1 MMRSLYS
8 GVSGLKTHQVK
19 MDVIGNNIAN
29 VNTVAYKSQSITF
42 SELMY
47 QTTQAASG
55 PNEATGT
62 AGRNAKQI
70 GLGSTSGAISTAI
83 TQQGSTQTTGNA
95 FDLRITGNAFFV
107 VSNGSGNFFTRDGSF
122 YVDAVGNLAM
132 SSTGYNVMGWLP
144 QTDPQTGQVSIVQD
158 SVKKLQILSPEN
170 MTSEPQATTKATI
183 TGILDKNDSNV
194 VGTNGKAVN
203 MSFYDNLGY
212 SYTAKYAIHGTD
224 EEGIY
229 VMELND
235 VIDSNNDSILD
246 KFDATIF
253 TGTNSSGE
261 PANAV
266 KSAQYTLADAYT
278 FDPENPTQVSYN
290 GSPYNISTALD
301 DDGNILSDDTSKT
314 TAQVYAA
321 AFGYDDPAE
330 FFNLT
335 VDLGNA
341 SSPQYETIG
350 KVLKSGGG
358 TYTYKSKDA
367 DGNALPDETRY
378 VISSASDRKVRGKV
392 LNVDGYKTAAGSAIK
407 ISYDQGT
414 GKFTGINGS
423 TATTAFNLSLKPQ
436 VETSANPFEDIE
448 IDMSASLNFN
458 NEETSTISAKSGD
471 DKGFGTGCAL
481 GKMTGVSIQNNGMI
495 YGAYDNGQTKLLGQ
509 IAVASFSNASG
520 LEKEGDNLYKA
531 TMNSGEFDGIGIDVT
546 SEGGYLSTG
555 VLEMSN
561 VDLSSEFTEMITTQR
576 GFQAN
581 SRIITVSDTLLE
593 ELVNLKR

>member
-107 VSNGSGNFFTRDGSF
+107 VSNGSGNYFTRDGSF

-212 SYTAKYAIHGTD
+212 SYTAKYSIHGTD

-229 VMELND
+229 IMELND

-246 KFDATIF
+246 KFGATIF

-266 KSAQYTLADAYT
+266 KNAQYTAADAYT
-278 FDPENPTQVSYN
+278 VSGLSVTYN
-290 GSPYNISTALD
+290 GTTQTITVD
-301 DDGNILSDDTSKT
+301 GDGNIDMSDDAKKT
-314 TAQVYAA
+314 AATTYAA

-335 VDLGNA
+335 VDLGNQTT
-341 SSPQYETIG
+341 PQYEKIG
-350 KVLKSGGG
+350 KYLGG
-358 TYTYKSKDA
+358 TYHYKNKDA
-367 DGNALPDETRY
+367 DGNIVEEDRY
-378 VISSASDRKVRGKV
+378 VLSNAGDRTKNDASSLI
-392 LNVDGYKTAAGSAIK
+392 LNVDGYRTEAGKAIK

>member
-1 MMRSLYS
+1 MMRSMYS
-8 GVSGLKTHQVK
+8 GVSGLKTHQTK

-47 QTTQAASG
+47 QTTQSASG

-62 AGRNAKQI
+62 AGKNAKQI
-70 GLGSTSGAISTAI
+70 GLGVTSGAISTAI

-95 FDLRITGNAFFV
+95 FDLKLTGNSFFV
-107 VSNGSGNFFTRDGSF
+107 VSDGTSNYFTRDGSF

-144 QTDPQTGQVSIVQD
+144 REDAQTGKISIVQD
-158 SVKKLQILSPEN
+158 TVKPLKILSDEN
-170 MTSEPQATTKATI
+170 MTSPPQATTKATI
-183 TGILDKNDSNV
+183 AGILDKNDSNV

-212 SYTAKYAIHGTD
+212 SYTAKFAIHGTD
-224 EEGIY
+224 EEGVY

-246 KFDATIF
+246 KFGATIF
-253 TGTNSSGE
+253 TGTATAGAE
-261 PANAV
+261 AEAV
-266 KSAQYTLADAYT
+266 KAGAYTVSDQYTVSGLTVTDKSTGTAYT
-278 FDPENPTQVSYN
+278 VVV
-290 GSPYNISTALD
+290 
-301 DDGNILSDDTSKT
+301 DGNGNVDDSTDANKLA
-314 TAQVYAA
+314 AQTYAA
-321 AFGYDDPAE
+321 AYGFDDYKE

-335 VDLGNA
+335 VDTGSAN
-341 SSPQYETIG
+341 
-350 KVLKSGGG
+350 GGMKKIG
-358 TYTYKSKDA
+358 TYLAAGSYNYN
-367 DGNALPDETRY
+367 DGKINETRY
-378 VISSASDRKVRGKV
+378 LFADSTGHGAAGNI
-392 LNVDGYKTAAGSAIK
+392 LTIDGYKTDAGKAIK
-407 ISYDQGT
+407 VSYDQGT
-414 GKFTGINGS
+414 GKFVGINGLS
-423 TATTAFNLSLKPQ
+423 TNTAFNLALSPLLAS
-436 VETSANPFEDIE
+436 SANPFEQVAV
-448 IDMSASLNFN
+448 DMSKSLNYN
-458 NEETSTISAKSGD
+458 NDETSTISAKSGD
-471 DKGFGTGCAL
+471 DNGYGTGCAL
-481 GKMTGVSIQNNGMI
+481 GTMTGVSIQNNGMI

-509 IAVASFSNASG
+509 ISVASFANAAG
-520 LEKEGDNLYKA
+520 LEKEGDNLYQA

-546 SEGGYLSTG
+546 SDGGYISTG

-561 VDLSSEFTEMITTQR
+561 VDLSSEFTELITTQR

>member
-107 VSNGSGNFFTRDGSF
+107 VSNGSGNYFTRDGSF

-212 SYTAKYAIHGTD
+212 SYTAKYSIHGTD

-229 VMELND
+229 IMELND

-246 KFDATIF
+246 KFGATIF

-266 KSAQYTLADAYT
+266 KNAQYTSADAYT
-278 FDPENPTQVSYN
+278 VSGTSVTYN
-290 GSPYNISTALD
+290 GNPYTVEFD
-301 DDGNILSDDTSKT
+301 GDGNVKMETDDQKT
-314 TAQVYAA
+314 AATTYAA

-335 VDLGNA
+335 VDLGNQTT
-341 SSPQYETIG
+341 PQYEKIG
-350 KVLKSGGG
+350 KYLGG
-358 TYTYKSKDA
+358 TYHYKNKDA
-367 DGNALPDETRY
+367 DGNIVEEDRY
-378 VISSASDRKVRGKV
+378 VLSNAGDRTKNDAGSLV
-392 LNVDGYKTAAGSAIK
+392 LNVDGYRTEAGKAIK

-436 VETSANPFEDIE
+436 VATSANPFEDIE

>member
-107 VSNGSGNFFTRDGSF
+107 VSNGSGNYFTRDGSF

-158 SVKKLQILSPEN
+158 SVKKLQILSAEN

-203 MSFYDNLGY
+203 MSFFDNLGY
-212 SYTAKYAIHGTD
+212 SYTAKYSIHGTD

-253 TGTNSSGE
+253 TGTDSNGAE
-261 PANAV
+261 ANAV
-266 KSAQYTLADAYT
+266 KNAQYTIADAYT
-278 FDPENPTQVSYN
+278 VSGLSVTYN
-290 GSPYNISTALD
+290 GTTQTVTID
-301 DDGNILSDDTSKT
+301 GDGNVDMSDDAKKT
-314 TAQVYAA
+314 AATTYAA

-335 VDLGNA
+335 VDLGNQ
-341 SSPQYETIG
+341 STPQYEKIG
-350 KVLKSGGG
+350 KYLG
-358 TYTYKSKDA
+358 TGSYTYNNTDA
-367 DGNALPDETRY
+367 DGNNVTETRY
-378 VISSASDRKVRGKV
+378 IMSSASDRKVAGNV
-392 LNVDGYKTAAGSAIK
+392 LNVDGYKTEAGSAIK

-436 VETSANPFEDIE
+436 VATSANPFEDIE

>member
-158 SVKKLQILSPEN
+158 SVKKLQILSAEN

-212 SYTAKYAIHGTD
+212 SYTAKYSIHGTD

-246 KFDATIF
+246 KFGATIF

-266 KSAQYTLADAYT
+266 KNAQYTSADAYT
-278 FDPENPTQVSYN
+278 VSGLSVTYN
-290 GSPYNISTALD
+290 GNPYTVEFD
-301 DDGNILSDDTSKT
+301 GDGNVKMETDGQKT
-314 TAQVYAA
+314 AATTYAA
-321 AFGYDDPAE
+321 AFGYDDPEE

-335 VDLGNA
+335 VDLGNQ
-341 SSPQYETIG
+341 STPQYEKIG
-350 KVLKSGGG
+350 KYLGG
-358 TYTYKSKDA
+358 TYHYNNKDA
-367 DGNALPDETRY
+367 DGNIVEEDRY
-378 VISSASDRKVRGKV
+378 VLSNAGDRTKNDAGSLV
-392 LNVDGYKTAAGSAIK
+392 LNVDGYRTEAGKAIK

-436 VETSANPFEDIE
+436 VATSANPFEDIE

>member
-212 SYTAKYAIHGTD
+212 SYTAKYSIHGTD

-229 VMELND
+229 IMELND

-253 TGTNSSGE
+253 TGTDSSGAE
-261 PANAV
+261 ANAV
-266 KSAQYTLADAYT
+266 KNAQYTIADGYT
-278 FDPENPTQVSYN
+278 VTGLSVSY
-290 GSPYNISTALD
+290 SSSAHSTA
-301 DDGNILSDDTSKT
+301 
-314 TAQVYAA
+314 AY
-321 AFGYDDPAE
+321 
-330 FFNLT
+330 
-335 VDLGNA
+335 
-341 SSPQYETIG
+341 
-350 KVLKSGGG
+350 
-358 TYTYKSKDA
+358 
-367 DGNALPDETRY
+367 
-378 VISSASDRKVRGKV
+378 
-392 LNVDGYKTAAGSAIK
+392 GSW
-407 ISYDQGT
+407 
-414 GKFTGINGS
+414 NR
-423 TATTAFNLSLKPQ
+423 
-436 VETSANPFEDIE
+436 
-448 IDMSASLNFN
+448 
-458 NEETSTISAKSGD
+458 
-471 DKGFGTGCAL
+471 C
-481 GKMTGVSIQNNGMI
+481 
-495 YGAYDNGQTKLLGQ
+495 
-509 IAVASFSNASG
+509 
-520 LEKEGDNLYKA
+520 
-531 TMNSGEFDGIGIDVT
+531 
-546 SEGGYLSTG
+546 
-555 VLEMSN
+555 
-561 VDLSSEFTEMITTQR
+561 TEPSWQR
-576 GFQAN
+576 GF
-581 SRIITVSDTLLE
+581 LP
-593 ELVNLKR
+593 

>member
-107 VSNGSGNFFTRDGSF
+107 VSNGSGNYFTRDGSF

-158 SVKKLQILSPEN
+158 SVKKLQILSAEN

-212 SYTAKYAIHGTD
+212 SYTAKYTIHGTD

-229 VMELND
+229 VMKLND

-253 TGTNSSGE
+253 TGTDSSGAE
-261 PANAV
+261 ANAV
-266 KSAQYTLADAYT
+266 KNAQYTIADAYEIT
-278 FDPENPTQVSYN
+278 DKLKVKYN
-290 GSPYNISTALD
+290 GTEHTVVIDAN
-301 DDGNILSDDTSKT
+301 GNVDMSNDANK
-314 TAQVYAA
+314 AA
-321 AFGYDDPAE
+321 ATTFAAAYGYDDPEE

-335 VDLGNA
+335 VDMGNNT
-341 SSPQYETIG
+341 YEKIG
-350 KVLKSGGG
+350 KVLSAATDKYGSY
-358 TYTYKSKDA
+358 TYTFPTGSDPATETRKVFSGATDRTA
-367 DGNALPDETRY
+367 DGN
-378 VISSASDRKVRGKV
+378 V

>member
-1 MMRSLYS
+1 
-8 GVSGLKTHQVK
+8 
-19 MDVIGNNIAN
+19 
-29 VNTVAYKSQSITF
+29 
-42 SELMY
+42 
-47 QTTQAASG
+47 
-55 PNEATGT
+55 
-62 AGRNAKQI
+62 
-70 GLGSTSGAISTAI
+70 
-83 TQQGSTQTTGNA
+83 
-95 FDLRITGNAFFV
+95 
-107 VSNGSGNFFTRDGSF
+107 
-122 YVDAVGNLAM
+122 
-132 SSTGYNVMGWLP
+132 
-144 QTDPQTGQVSIVQD
+144 
-158 SVKKLQILSPEN
+158 

-212 SYTAKYAIHGTD
+212 SYTAKYSIHGTD

-229 VMELND
+229 IMELND

-246 KFDATIF
+246 KFGATIF

-266 KSAQYTLADAYT
+266 KNAQYTSADAYT
-278 FDPENPTQVSYN
+278 VSGTSVTYN
-290 GSPYNISTALD
+290 GNPYTVEFD
-301 DDGNILSDDTSKT
+301 GDGNVKMETDDQKT
-314 TAQVYAA
+314 AATTYAA

-335 VDLGNA
+335 VDLGNQTT
-341 SSPQYETIG
+341 PNQYEKIG
-350 KVLKSGGG
+350 KYLSSNS
-358 TYTYKSKDA
+358 YTYNNKEA
-367 DGNALPDETRY
+367 DGTTVTETRY
-378 VISSASDRKVRGKV
+378 LMSSASDRKVAGNV
-392 LNVDGYKTAAGSAIK
+392 LNVDGYKTEAGKAIK

-436 VETSANPFEDIE
+436 VATSANPFEDIE